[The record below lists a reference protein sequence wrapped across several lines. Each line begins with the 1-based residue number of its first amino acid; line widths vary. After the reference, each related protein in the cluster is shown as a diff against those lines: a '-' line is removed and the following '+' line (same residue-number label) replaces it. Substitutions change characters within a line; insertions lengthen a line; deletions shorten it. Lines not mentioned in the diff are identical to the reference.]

1 MATSTGQMT
10 VEQYLA
16 LPEQCDTNGND
27 VKSELIAGEIVLA
40 PLPSLR
46 HDLLKNQI
54 CDVLRSFLGERP
66 DLGLRAFVQMGFA
79 VTEVDALI
87 PDVCVIAKSRLQ
99 ETTSKVLTG
108 AQRSRSR
115 SSRPATRYF
124 TSGAKSILI
133 YRMVRVRFGLCTPKS
148 DPSRSTQ
155 RMARANSRASRSSR
169 TRRFPASRIRSPASS
184 KKHSLPLRRERW

>member
-27 VKSELIAGEIVLA
+27 VKSELIAGEIFLA

-66 DLGLRAFVQMGFA
+66 DSGLRAFVQMGFA

-108 AQRSRSR
+108 APEIAIEVLS
-115 SSRPATRYF
+115 P
-124 TSGAKSILI
+124 
-133 YRMVRVRFGLCTPKS
+133 S
-148 DPSRSTQ
+148 DTVFHFRRKIDTYLS
-155 RMARANSRASRSSR
+155 NGSR
-169 TRRFPASRIRSPASS
+169 TVWAVYSEERSIQVYTKDGARELKGEQVIEDKTLPGFSHPVSS
-184 KKHSLPLRRERW
+184 FF

>member
-79 VTEVDALI
+79 VTEFDALI
-87 PDVCVIAKSRLQ
+87 PDVCVIATSRLQ
-99 ETTSKVLTG
+99 ETTSRVLTG
-108 AQRSRSR
+108 APEIAIEVLSPSDTVFHFRHKIDTYVSNGSHAVWAVYPEDRSIEIYTKGGSHEFTGEQLIEDEFLPGFSQRV
-115 SSRPATRYF
+115 SSF
-124 TSGAKSILI
+124 
-133 YRMVRVRFGLCTPKS
+133 F
-148 DPSRSTQ
+148 
-155 RMARANSRASRSSR
+155 
-169 TRRFPASRIRSPASS
+169 
-184 KKHSLPLRRERW
+184 